1 MARTDLN
8 EENGWIPEEQ
18 SSTAI
23 QALFQNSV
31 VEAVARRENMQ
42 SRTKAIPRFAAD
54 APEVVAEG
62 AQIPE
67 ADVDLDEIIL
77 VAHKWAK
84 ILNISEE
91 DLNDSLVDV
100 LNTYKTEWV
109 GRYARKFDNACLG
122 VSAAKTNTDVAP
134 YTSVFNAATTA
145 GNVVNSAG
153 PLTFEDVNDALAA
166 VETGM
171 HFDPANTVFITHPR
185 MLGNLRNLKDSDGNR
200 VVEAPLAGTPGSL
213 FGYPLYVSQ
222 GAAVSA
228 AATDAPTGDP
238 LLIAGNSKLLVI
250 GDRSGVESQVSDQAE
265 FRTDEVLLKV
275 RTRKAFAVADA
286 ESFTV
291 IRKTAA

>member
-1 MARTDLN
+1 MARTDLT

-54 APEVVAEG
+54 APTVVAEG

-145 GNVVNSAG
+145 GRVVNTAG
-153 PLTFEDVNDALAA
+153 ALTFEDVNDALAA
-166 VETGM
+166 VETGPY
-171 HFDPANTVFITHPR
+171 FDPANTVFITHPR
-185 MLGNLRNLKDSDGNR
+185 MLGGLRNLKDSDGNR

-213 FGYPLYVSQ
+213 FGYPLLVSQ
-222 GAAVSA
+222 GAAVSTS
-228 AATDAPTGDP
+228 ATDAPTGDP
-238 LLIAGNSKLLVI
+238 LLIAGNSKLLVV

-275 RTRKAFAVADA
+275 RTRKAFAVADPT
-286 ESFTV
+286 SFTV

>member
-8 EENGWIPEEQ
+8 ETNGWIPEEQ

-23 QALFQNSV
+23 QALFRNSV
-31 VEAVARRENMQ
+31 VETVARHENMQ
-42 SRTKAIPRFAAD
+42 SRTKQIPRFAAD
-54 APEVVAEG
+54 APSVVAEG

-67 ADVDLDEIIL
+67 ATATLDEIIL

-84 ILNISEE
+84 ILDISEE

-100 LNTYKTEWV
+100 LNTYKTEWA

-122 VSAAKTNTDVAP
+122 VSVDKTNTDVAP

-145 GNVVNSAG
+145 GNVVSTAG
-153 PLTFEDVNDALAA
+153 ALTFEDANDALAA
-166 VETGM
+166 IESGD
-171 HFDPANTVFITHPR
+171 HYDPANTVFITHPR

-200 VVEAPLAGTPGSL
+200 VVEAPLAGTPGSM
-213 FGYPLYVSQ
+213 FGYPLVVSQ

-238 LLIAGNSKLLVI
+238 LLIVGNSKLLVV
-250 GDRSGVESQVSDQAE
+250 GDRSGIESQVSDQAE

-275 RTRKAFAVADA
+275 RTRKAFAVADP
-286 ESFTV
+286 ESFFV
-291 IRKTAA
+291 VRKTTA